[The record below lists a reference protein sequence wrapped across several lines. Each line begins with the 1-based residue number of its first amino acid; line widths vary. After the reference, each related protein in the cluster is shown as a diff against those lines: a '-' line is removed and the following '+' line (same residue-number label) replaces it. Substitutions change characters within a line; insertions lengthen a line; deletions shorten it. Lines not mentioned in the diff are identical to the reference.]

1 MNWIK
6 AQIEKFVEKAKNTLK
21 KKRPSKSEQ
30 KNSLWINC
38 SNCKQMQL
46 KTDLEKNFNI
56 CSCNYHFDLDP
67 KIRFSKLF
75 LMKENMKL

>member
-6 AQIEKFVEKAKNTLK
+6 AQIEKFVEKAKTTLK
-21 KKRPSKSEQ
+21 KNRPTKAEQ

-38 SNCKQMQL
+38 PSCNQMQL

-67 KIRFSKLF
+67 KIRFSELLF
-75 LMKENMKL
+75 DEGEY